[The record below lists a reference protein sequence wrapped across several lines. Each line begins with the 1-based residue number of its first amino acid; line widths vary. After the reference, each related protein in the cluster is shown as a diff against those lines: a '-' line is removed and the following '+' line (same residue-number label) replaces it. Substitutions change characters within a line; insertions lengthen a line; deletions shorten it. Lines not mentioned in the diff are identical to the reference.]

1 MTVTAF
7 FTVQCKFVTTMDSL
21 RKEAEEN
28 TQRTNSRGYYYF
40 DEKPDSA
47 QTNSLHVDQNNNCE
61 ANDQKITPRKS
72 RAIASFD
79 PTNKIAKNFFP
90 G

>member
-1 MTVTAF
+1 
-7 FTVQCKFVTTMDSL
+7 MDSL
-21 RKEAEEN
+21 SKEAVEN
-28 TQRTNSRGYYYF
+28 TKRANTVSTYMVLF

-47 QTNSLHVDQNNNCE
+47 QIDTLHVDQNNNCE
-61 ANDQKITPRKS
+61 ASDQKITSRKS

-79 PTNKIAKNFFP
+79 LTDNIAKNFFR